1 MVNMNAEVIKL
12 KILENDHCRFPVDPN
27 EYKMIPWSTWNVNS
41 GNLPH
46 LAPAAKGSENVPILI
61 ILGQ

>member
-1 MVNMNAEVIKL
+1 MVNMNAVVIIHL
-12 KILENDHCRFPVDPN
+12 TLENDHCRFVIDPN

-46 LAPAAKGSENVPILI
+46 LAPAAKGSENVLI
-61 ILGQ
+61 KIM